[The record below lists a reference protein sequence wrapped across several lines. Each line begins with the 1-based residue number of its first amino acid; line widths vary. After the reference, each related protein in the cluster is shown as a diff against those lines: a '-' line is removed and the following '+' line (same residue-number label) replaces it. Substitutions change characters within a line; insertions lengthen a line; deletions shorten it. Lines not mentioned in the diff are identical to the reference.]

1 VTPVRAR
8 RLVRVLALSAAG
20 LLAGGRP
27 LVAQAPAVR
36 GRVVEQGSG
45 LPVAGAE
52 VLDPATGRVLAR
64 TDTAGTFVLASPV
77 ARVRVRRL
85 GYAPRDMTATGG
97 RPVVVTL
104 DPLPIALE
112 AVVVTASRR
121 EQKLKDA
128 VPETQ
133 LLSRRDIEASG
144 SPDVVGAV
152 TQSAGIQLEGG
163 VPAGAGVLLQG
174 LGAQRVLIL
183 LDGQPLVGRLNGN
196 LDLSR
201 LPSSMVERVEIVRGP
216 QSTLYGSDAMGGVVN
231 IITRAPE
238 RPGVDVGITAIGG
251 SQGRAEASVNAL
263 ASSGRF
269 GGAFDAGARN
279 IDLAPGL
286 PGDQG
291 TYARRWNAAP
301 KVRWQAAPGL
311 GLEAAALLIG
321 EQQRFKS
328 GQLYNFADN
337 LQSDG
342 RLALEWRRGRHRLAP
357 TLAYSRF
364 EHLSRA
370 STSPIPASDSGATD
384 VQERLQGEV
393 VYSGP
398 IPGGMLD
405 AGVVLRQEAIRADRV
420 EGIRRSLSG
429 AETYA
434 QGTWDLGALSLS
446 PGVRYSA
453 HEQWGTALTPR
464 VAALYRPVPAVAL
477 RASVGAGYRAP
488 DFKELYYDFV
498 NTAYG
503 YAVMGNPALQPERST
518 NLSLGVEVVGSRL
531 YGRASGY
538 DNRFRDFIDFLPPD
552 VSGTYTYGNIAHGTT
567 RGVELQGGW
576 TASSV
581 RLEAEYAFL
590 DAKDT
595 DTGLPLLNRAAQ
607 SVRFTAS
614 GQWRAVHLSAATRYT
629 GRTPITRDASGNTTW
644 RDPYVRLDLRLMA
657 PMPWALAFT
666 AGVDNLFD
674 QRMGDA
680 WPGFTGRQIF
690 AGLTWRSSGPAG
702 Y

>member
-1 VTPVRAR
+1 VTAMRAH
-8 RLVRVLALSAAG
+8 RLVVLAVAAAG

-27 LVAQAPAVR
+27 LAAQTSPVR
-36 GRVVEQGSG
+36 GRVVERETG

-52 VLDPATGRVLAR
+52 VLDPATGGVLAR
-64 TDTAGTFVLASPV
+64 TDTAGVFVLAGPI

-85 GYAPRDMTATGG
+85 GYSPRDVTAAGG
-97 RPVVVTL
+97 RLVTVVL

-112 AVVVTASRR
+112 AVVVTAARR

-133 LLSRRDIEASG
+133 LLSRQDIEQSG

-183 LDGQPLVGRLNGN
+183 VDGQPLVGRLNGN

-201 LPSSMVERVEIVRGP
+201 LPSSMVERVEVVRGP

-238 RPGVDVGITAIGG
+238 RAGLDIGVTAIGG
-251 SQGRAEASVNAL
+251 SQGRAEGSVNLLGSA
-263 ASSGRF
+263 GDV
-269 GGAFDAGARN
+269 GGALDLGMRTIA
-279 IDLAPGL
+279 LAPGL
-286 PGDQG
+286 PGDEG

-301 KVRWQAAPGL
+301 KVHWQATPGL
-311 GLEAAALLIG
+311 GLEAAGLFIG
-321 EQQRFKS
+321 EQQRYKS

-342 RLALEWRRGRHRLAP
+342 RIGLEWRHATHRIAP
-357 TLAYSRF
+357 TIAYSRF

-370 STSPIPASDSGATD
+370 STNPVPGSDSGATD

-398 IPGGMLD
+398 LPGGTLD
-405 AGVVLRQEAIRADRV
+405 AGVVLRREAIRADRV
-420 EGIRRSLSG
+420 EGTHRTLDG

-434 QGTWDLGALSLS
+434 QGTWNLGALSLS
-446 PGVRYSA
+446 PGVRFSA
-453 HEQWGTALTPR
+453 HEQWGTAVTPR
-464 VAALYRPVPAVAL
+464 VAALYRPAPAVAL

-518 NLSLGVEVVGSRL
+518 NVSLGLEVVGSRL
-531 YGRASGY
+531 YSRVSAY

-567 RGVELQGGW
+567 RGVEVQGGW
-576 TASSV
+576 AVSRL
-581 RLEAEYAFL
+581 RLEAEYAYL
-590 DAKDT
+590 DAKDA

-607 SVRFTAS
+607 NLRFTAS
-614 GQWRAVHLSAATRYT
+614 GRVHDLSLSAAARYT
-629 GRTPITRDASGNTTW
+629 GRTPIDRDASGNTTW
-644 RDPYVRLDLRLMA
+644 RDPYVRLDLRMMA

-666 AGVDNLFD
+666 AGMDNVFD
-674 QRMGDA
+674 QRMGAA
-680 WPGFTGRQIF
+680 WPGFTGRQAF
-690 AGLTWRSSGPAG
+690 AGLTWRSAG
-702 Y
+702 RAD